1 VNYVT
6 LGSEREVGMNGDMNG
21 EWRPVVPD
29 DARDGDVLILQG
41 GVLYVVDH
49 LVPEAFT
56 IDLVALQAEDAS
68 TTR

>member
-1 VNYVT
+1 
-6 LGSEREVGMNGDMNG
+6 MNED
-21 EWRPVVPD
+21 WQPVVPD
-29 DARDGDVLILQG
+29 GARDGDVLILQG